1 MNNPQGLQTQLS
13 TKSIFSI
20 FRNPLLFLLVSSS
33 LLGGI
38 LVFAENL
45 RAEDSVEKN
54 FDELALVCRSWQD
67 PEKRPGAIAACNQ
80 AITQNP
86 NDPLVW
92 IDRADALF
100 AEKQYMEALLSYRR
114 VLGMEPRNSPVMAK
128 ECATLSELKEYT
140 EAIAVCEKA
149 LNIDENWQDTSP
161 AIAWYHRGVAFR
173 QLGNIEQA
181 LYSNDWALQL
191 EPNFSLAWAERCTV
205 LSNVGSYSDAIKACE
220 QALKT
225 DQENDANT
233 LATIWGTQGSLF
245 KQLKYYDE
253 ALKSYNQA
261 LVLNPKNAENWTE
274 YGNILG
280 ILGRHGEASTAYQ
293 WAQKITPQS
302 SLVLTNQCAN
312 LNRLGQ
318 YEPALAACDM
328 ALQEG
333 DGNWGEY
340 GPAMAWSQRGNALTG
355 LGRYEEAL
363 TSANRALA
371 INPNYPDA
379 WSNRSATLWHLGRF
393 PEAIASTERAIALK
407 SDSSLA
413 WFNQARILT
422 TLGQYDAAI
431 SAYEL
436 AIQGDANIG
445 DRPSLAE
452 IWVNQSAVFLRLS
465 RYGEAVSATQQ
476 AIALYADFPQAFYNQ
491 GLGLMGQGL
500 YEDAVKAYEE
510 AIELDPQNAD
520 FWAGK
525 GLAFQYLEE
534 YPDAIAAFQ
543 KALELNPNHAQA
555 KQNLEFVQY
564 QLKKQAEKKTATAE

>member
-1 MNNPQGLQTQLS
+1 VG
-13 TKSIFSI
+13 
-20 FRNPLLFLLVSSS
+20 SS

-45 RAEDSVEKN
+45 RAEDSVKKT
-54 FDELALVCRSWQD
+54 FDELALICRSWQD
-67 PEKRPGAIAACNQ
+67 PEKRPEAIAACNQ

-86 NDPLVW
+86 NDPVVW
-92 IDRADALF
+92 TDRADALF

-149 LNIDENWQDTSP
+149 LKIDDNWQDTSP

-205 LSNVGSYSDAIKACE
+205 LSDVGSYSDAIKACE

-302 SLVLTNQCAN
+302 SLVLTNQ
-312 LNRLGQ
+312 
-318 YEPALAACDM
+318 
-328 ALQEG
+328 
-333 DGNWGEY
+333 
-340 GPAMAWSQRGNALTG
+340 
-355 LGRYEEAL
+355 
-363 TSANRALA
+363 
-371 INPNYPDA
+371 
-379 WSNRSATLWHLGRF
+379 
-393 PEAIASTERAIALK
+393 
-407 SDSSLA
+407 
-413 WFNQARILT
+413 
-422 TLGQYDAAI
+422 
-431 SAYEL
+431 
-436 AIQGDANIG
+436 
-445 DRPSLAE
+445 
-452 IWVNQSAVFLRLS
+452 SAVFLRLS

-500 YEDAVKAYEE
+500 YEDAVTAYEE

-564 QLKKQAEKKTATAE
+564 QLKKQAVKKE

>member
-1 MNNPQGLQTQLS
+1 MNNQQGLQTQLP

-20 FRNPLLFLLVSSS
+20 FRNPLLFFLVSSS

-38 LVFAENL
+38 LVFAKNL
-45 RAEDSVEKN
+45 RAEDSVEKT
-54 FDELALVCRSWQD
+54 FDELALVCGTWSD
-67 PEKRPGAIAACNQ
+67 PEKRAEAIAACNQ
-80 AITQNP
+80 AINQNP
-86 NDPLVW
+86 HDPLVW
-92 IDRADALF
+92 TDRADALF
-100 AEKQYMEALLSYRR
+100 AEKQYTEALLSYRR
-114 VLGMEPRNSPVMAK
+114 VLGMEPTNSPIMAK
-128 ECATLSELKEYT
+128 ECATLSQLKKYT

-149 LNIDENWQDTSP
+149 LNIDQNWQDTSP
-161 AIAWYHRGVAFR
+161 AIAWYNRGVAFR

-191 EPNFSLAWAERCTV
+191 KPDFSLAWAERCTV
-205 LSNVGSYSDAIKACE
+205 LADLGSYSDALNACE
-220 QALKT
+220 QAIKT
-225 DQENDANT
+225 DRENDPNT
-233 LATIWGTQGSLF
+233 LATIWGTQGLLF

-312 LNRLGQ
+312 LNRLGN
-318 YEPALAACDM
+318 YEEALKACDL

-393 PEAIASTERAIALK
+393 PEALASTERAIALK

-422 TLGQYDAAI
+422 TLGQYEEAI

-476 AIALYADFPQAFYNQ
+476 AIALDGTFSQAFYNQ
-491 GLGLMGQGL
+491 GLGFMGQGL

-510 AIELDPQNAD
+510 AIKIDPQNAD

-525 GLAFQYLEE
+525 GLAFQYLEA
-534 YPDAIAAFQ
+534 YPEAIAAFQ

-564 QLKKQAEKKTATAE
+564 QLKKQAEKKA